1 MSHPPSSYCVTAPFC
16 GSYMEDLN
24 TIGKKILD
32 EIVQINSPLLLLAGP
47 GMGKTYALAYKIKYL
62 VSNVAVEPHKI
73 SVITFTNEAAINM
86 RRRISSKEDQNIYVE
101 QHLQPD
107 IICTMHKLGNRITKD
122 NRTKLGLTSGFNVLS
137 SGYLRKI
144 LMQDSAQIIGA
155 KRKDADET
163 IQCKQN
169 GNCNDDGSLKCKI
182 CNEYSKLLRKFGYI
196 DHDDQVLL
204 ACKVLK
210 ENSDIL
216 AKEQE
221 KATFLLV
228 DEYQDINYAQWE
240 LIKLLSGDKPKNLFV
255 VGDDYQSIYGFRG
268 GHPKYIKNFQK
279 DYTPDGIVRHLT
291 ISRRCPENIFK
302 GAFCMAQKYNGGYDG
317 LLNEI
322 KFTEDSN
329 ILIKICNF
337 DHQNV
342 EADFIARKI
351 RDISPSYEILILVPS
366 INYANPIKRALKK
379 RYVDFTCAYDIENTD
394 LFLIKVLLDWLKT
407 PTDNFLLRHLIQEI
421 IDRGV
426 TDMPAKQTEFV
437 GTEKSRTKREDGL
450 RQISNFWNQI
460 QERKTLYL
468 KIKTLK
474 DNPLFKELISILTD
488 LRSIYEQ
495 DQIAIFIPKLIEKM
509 KVWKDMSDF
518 SQEINSA
525 IEEIKGLTMAG
536 GDCNVRILTLRKA
549 KGLEAD
555 YVFIVGLENNI
566 LPRERVTD
574 EHKAEDS
581 RLLYVSMT
589 RAKKELYLLH
599 SKKRDMI
606 ITKVKTN
613 GRSEFID
620 NIPTEYVEEFN

>member
-1 MSHPPSSYCVTAPFC
+1 M
-16 GSYMEDLN
+16 
-24 TIGKKILD
+24 KILD
-32 EIVQINSPLLLLAGP
+32 EIVEIENPLLLLAGP
-47 GMGKTYALAYKIKYL
+47 GMGKTYALAYKIKHL
-62 VSNVAVEPHKI
+62 VNNIAVEPHKI
-73 SVITFTNEAAINM
+73 SVITFTKEAAINM
-86 RRRISSKEDQNIYVE
+86 RKRISSKGDQNIYVE

-107 IICTMHKLGNRITKD
+107 VICTMHKLGNRIIKD
-122 NRTKLGLTSGFNVLS
+122 NRTKLGLTGGFNVLS

-169 GNCNDDGSLKCKI
+169 GNCNDDGTLKCKI
-182 CNEYSKLLRKFGYI
+182 CNEYSKLLGKFGYI
-196 DHDDQVLL
+196 DYDDQVLL
-204 ACKVLK
+204 ACKLLK
-210 ENSDIL
+210 ENSDVL

-221 KATFLLV
+221 RATFLLV

-255 VGDDYQSIYGFRG
+255 VGDDYQSIYSFRG
-268 GHPKYIKNFQK
+268 GHPKYIRNFEK
-279 DYTPDGIVRHLT
+279 DYAPEGIVRHLT
-291 ISRRCPENIFK
+291 ISRRCPSNIFK
-302 GAFCMAQKYNGGYDG
+302 GAFCMAQKYNGGYG
-317 LLNEI
+317 KLLDEI
-322 KFTEDSN
+322 KFTEESD

-342 EADFIARKI
+342 EADFVARKI
-351 RDISPSYEILILVPS
+351 RDIDPSYEILILVPS
-366 INYANPIKRALKK
+366 INYAAPIKRALKK
-379 RYVDFTCAYDIENTD
+379 RYVNFMCDYNIENTD

-407 PTDNFLLRHLIQEI
+407 PTNNFLLRHLIQELV
-421 IDRGV
+421 DRGV
-426 TDMPAKQTEFV
+426 TDIPAKQTEFV
-437 GTEKSRTKREDGL
+437 GTEKSRAKRDGGL
-450 RQISNFWNQI
+450 RQISNFWNQV

-468 KIKTLK
+468 KIKALK
-474 DNPLFKELISILTD
+474 SNPLFKKLICILTE

-495 DQIAIFIPKLIEKM
+495 GQVANFIPKLIEKM
-509 KVWKDMSDF
+509 KVWQNIPNF
-518 SQEINSA
+518 AQEVNSV
-525 IEEIKGLTMAG
+525 IEEIRVLTMAG

-566 LPRERVTD
+566 LPREKATD

-589 RAKKELYLLH
+589 RAKSELYLLH

-606 ITKVKTN
+606 ITKVKPN
-613 GRSEFID
+613 GRSEFIG
-620 NIPTEYVEEFN
+620 NIPTEYAKEFN